1 MTTPGNPP
9 GHAPNA
15 AAAAQ
20 EKEDQQQQ
28 QQEMKNQILS
38 QVLDQPARARLNTLM
53 LAKPSKA
60 AAVENL
66 LIQMARMGQ
75 LRGKIGEDE
84 LIGLLEKVSGGS
96 GEKMRV
102 NFDRRRTRV
111 DSDSDEFDDL

>member
-1 MTTPGNPP
+1 
-9 GHAPNA
+9 
-15 AAAAQ
+15 
-20 EKEDQQQQ
+20 
-28 QQEMKNQILS
+28 
-38 QVLDQPARARLNTLM
+38 M

-102 NFDRRRTRV
+102 NVSGVLSNRV
-111 DSDSDEFDDL
+111 TVRLLINFFM